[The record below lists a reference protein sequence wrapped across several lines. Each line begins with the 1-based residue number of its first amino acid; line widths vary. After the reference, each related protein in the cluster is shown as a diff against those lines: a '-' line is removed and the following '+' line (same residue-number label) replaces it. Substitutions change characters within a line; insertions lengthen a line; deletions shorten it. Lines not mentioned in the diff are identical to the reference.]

1 MKPPENAKVYEWD
14 TSTFWFDE
22 SGIFCSI
29 SKKTP
34 PQSLDEV
41 KKSMEELYKI
51 IGGKKVC
58 MLLDVTYS
66 AESTKETRDYA
77 AVEFP
82 KFVKAIAML
91 SQSALGKM
99 MANLFFSIK
108 AQPYPVKMFTDENEA
123 KAWLK
128 QYL

>member
-1 MKPPENAKVYEWD
+1 MKAPENAKVYDWE

-29 SKKTP
+29 SKKAP
-34 PQSLDEV
+34 PQSLNEV

-51 IGGKKVC
+51 IGNKKVC
-58 MLLDVTYS
+58 MLLDVTNS
-66 AESTKETRDYA
+66 SESTKETRDYA
-77 AVEFP
+77 AIEFP

-108 AQPYPVKMFTDENEA
+108 AQPYPVKMFTDETEA
-123 KAWLK
+123 KTWLK